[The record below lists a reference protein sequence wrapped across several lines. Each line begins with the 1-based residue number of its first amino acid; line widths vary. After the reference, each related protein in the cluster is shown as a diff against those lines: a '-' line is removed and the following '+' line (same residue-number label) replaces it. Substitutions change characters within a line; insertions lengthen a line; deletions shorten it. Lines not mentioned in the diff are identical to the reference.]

1 MTVHVNDSG
10 TWKAPQVYVN
20 DGGTWKE
27 PTEIYIYDGAWKL
40 TYKKVTV
47 SASTQNIN
55 LHTLLGSPAYPIT
68 AVVNIDN
75 GLTIGS
81 SSTSTP
87 AITTSSLPAGSVL
100 YLTIGSGTY
109 VVGKGGVGGAA
120 IAGSSGSANVKAG
133 TVGGTALY
141 TRITTYL
148 TNNGTIGGGGGG
160 GGGGGVT
167 NYNPSQ
173 AYDDWT
179 GAGGGGAG
187 NAVGAGGA
195 TASYLSNTG
204 SSGTLTTGGAGSAWQ
219 SSGGSSEQQYGSY
232 GGAGGNLGSAGS
244 NGTPYQT
251 HNVGG
256 AAGYAIDG
264 VSYMTKKLAGTI
276 TGSEVN

>member
-10 TWKAPQVYVN
+10 TWKNPQVYVN

-27 PTEIYIYDGAWKL
+27 PTEIYVYDGGWKL
-40 TYKKVTV
+40 TYKRVTV
-47 SASTQNIN
+47 SASTKNISIHS
-55 LHTLLGSPAYPIT
+55 LMGSPTYPVT
-68 AVVNIDN
+68 AVVNIDG

-81 SSTSTP
+81 TSTSTP
-87 AITTSSLPAGSVL
+87 AITTSSLPSGSVL

-109 VVGKGGVGGAA
+109 VVGCGGNGGDAV
-120 IAGSSGSANVKAG
+120 AGSTGSSNVKAG
-133 TVGGTALY
+133 TAGGTALY

-167 NYNPSQ
+167 NASGQ
-173 AYDDWT
+173 AYDDYT

-187 NAVGAGGA
+187 HDVGTAGYG
-195 TASYLSNTG
+195 N
-204 SSGTLTTGGAGSAWQ
+204 SSIATLTTGGAGSSWF
-219 SSGGSSEQQYGSY
+219 SSPASSERQVGSY
-232 GGAGGNLGSAGS
+232 GGAGGNLGQAGS

-256 AAGYAIDG
+256 AAGNAIDG
-264 VSYMTKKLAGTI
+264 VSYVTKKTAGTI

>member
-10 TWKAPQVYVN
+10 TWKTPQVYVN

-47 SASTQNIN
+47 SASTQSIN
-55 LHTLLGSPAYPIT
+55 LHTLLGSPTYPIT
-68 AVVNIDN
+68 AVVNIDS

-87 AITTSSLPAGSVL
+87 AITTSSLPAGSIL

-109 VVGKGGVGGAA
+109 VVGKGGVGGNR
-120 IAGSSGSANVKAG
+120 IAGASGSANVKAG
-133 TVGGTALY
+133 TAGGTALY

-167 NYNPSQ
+167 NSSGQ
-173 AYDDWT
+173 AYDDYT

-187 NAVGAGGA
+187 NAVGAGGVG
-195 TASYLSNTG
+195 TGQCASG
-204 SSGTLTTGGAGSAWQ
+204 GAAGTLTTGGNGASYC
-219 SSGGSSEQQYGSY
+219 SNSGSSELQYGSY
-232 GGAGGNLGSAGS
+232 GGAGGNLGLAGA

-264 VSYMTKKLAGTI
+264 VSYVTKKTAGTI

>member
-10 TWKAPQVYVN
+10 TWKNPQVYVN

-27 PTEIYIYDGAWKL
+27 PTEIYVYDGGWKL
-40 TYKKVTV
+40 TYKRVTV
-47 SASTQNIN
+47 SASTQNISIHS
-55 LHTLLGSPAYPIT
+55 LMGSPTYPVT
-68 AVVNIDN
+68 AVVNIDG

-87 AITTSSLPAGSVL
+87 AITTSGIPAGSIL

-109 VVGKGGVGGAA
+109 VVGKGGVGGNA
-120 IAGSSGSANVKAG
+120 IPGSSGSSNVKAG
-133 TVGGTALY
+133 TAGGTALY

-167 NYNPSQ
+167 NGSGQ
-173 AYDDWT
+173 AYDDYT

-187 NAVGAGGA
+187 NAVGAGGS
-195 TASYLSNTG
+195 TAGNLSNVG
-204 SSGTLTTGGAGSAWQ
+204 GSGTLTTGGSGSAWQ
-219 SSGGSSEQQYGSY
+219 SSGGSSEQQTGSY
-232 GGAGGNLGSAGS
+232 GGNGGNLGSAGS

-264 VSYMTKKLAGTI
+264 VSYITKKTAGTI